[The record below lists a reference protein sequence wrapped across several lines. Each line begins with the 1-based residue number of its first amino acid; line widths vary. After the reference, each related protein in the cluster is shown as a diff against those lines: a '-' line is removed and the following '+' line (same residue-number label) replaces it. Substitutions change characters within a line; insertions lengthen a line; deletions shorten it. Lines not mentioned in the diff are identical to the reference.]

1 MGIGTV
7 IILFAIVVAYYWLR
21 DLAAKHAQHKRVIAA
36 KCSCG
41 SCHAKKMEG
50 RDKH

>member
-1 MGIGTV
+1 MSVGTV
-7 IILFAIVVAYYWLR
+7 IIIIALIIGYYWLR
-21 DLAAKHAQHKRVIAA
+21 DTAGRHAQHKRVVAS

-41 SCHAKKMEG
+41 GCHAKKMAG